1 MGLDGTY
8 GQRAV
13 ELGKAPG
20 VPPQRPV
27 PFDLV
32 AWAGEPRPE
41 LEPGVYRLNHRQSAV
56 VDREAAAV
64 PAAPLLLRA
73 GLNLAVAWLAYL
85 YGVQLIF
92 WVAGLF
98 GLLDGLNST
107 TAVIALLAVN
117 IAVATGVIKLF
128 GRMGRWPEV
137 WRRWIGPLLARTVT
151 QEEPP
156 EGAAVPTGPA
166 DPWERLR
173 QGGAPLAAQLLD
185 RQPVTDV
192 DYVRIQRAWE
202 TVLGE
207 PDLLA
212 AFTEQI
218 AARGAAACAHPSEA
232 RDLAGRSHRHD
243 LLTRQVRL
251 GTAQDVLKNPPTH
264 RATGFA
270 LDPALLGTSLLA
282 VGPAGT
288 GKTAGLARP
297 LAEALCLQ
305 ALAGT
310 ACAVVI
316 GAAEA
321 DLGPDDWYDVVIAP
335 GDLTSPYGLDLF
347 GAAAE
352 VDEAA
357 ARLADALLPDEL
369 SLRAESARAAL
380 QQTVGPFHAAYGR
393 YPGVRELRELLGGE
407 PENWA
412 TLRQALADAGELT
425 AHQADLQ
432 HRERQHGRADD
443 PGALLADRLALLD
456 RPAFAGCFPGTPPA
470 SPPSRCGRWTTR
482 SGSGSSCPSSATR
495 RRPGCCPGWSPASS
509 CRPRRAPGAC
519 AVRRSGGGRR
529 LGGARRA
536 RGARAATDARGERRC
551 RPAAAHPGRP
561 AGEPAHRAVRRGRL
575 PDGLPRHR
583 ALGRPAVLR
592 GLGHPP
598 DPGDRRHPRA
608 GHLGRRVPPGRAAGP
623 QGPLRDHRADRER
636 HRPGRRAAPL
646 VTVRPGARAAH
657 RARGDLADHGD
668 GGSDPAG
675 AGGPARLS
683 PAAVGHRLTTERM
696 IRSGGLAEAYIM
708 GAEALLARPQ
718 RRSLVEHP
726 KVPCP
731 PHLPP
736 SSAAARST

>member
-13 ELGKAPG
+13 ELGKVPG

-27 PFDLV
+27 PFDLT

-41 LEPGVYRLNHRQSAV
+41 LEPGVYRLNHRQNAV

-73 GLNLAVAWLAYL
+73 ALNLVVAWFAYL

-98 GLLDGLNST
+98 GLLDGLTSA

-117 IAVATGVIKLF
+117 VAVAAGVIKLF

-137 WRRWIGPLLARTVT
+137 WRRWVGPLLARTVT
-151 QEEPP
+151 QEPP
-156 EGAAVPTGPA
+156 AEGVAVPTGPA

-173 QGGAPLAAQLLD
+173 QGGAPLAAQVLD
-185 RQPVTDV
+185 RQPVSDV

-202 TVLGE
+202 TVLGQ
-207 PDLLA
+207 PDLMA

-218 AARGAAACAHPSEA
+218 TARGAAACAHPSEA

-251 GTAQDVLKNPPTH
+251 GTAQDVLKNPTTH

-335 GDLTSPYGLDLF
+335 GDPASPYGLDLF

-369 SLRAESARAAL
+369 SLRAESSRAAL

-407 PENWA
+407 PKAWA
-412 TLRQALADAGELT
+412 ALRQALTEAGELT
-425 AHQADLQ
+425 AHQSDLQ

-456 RPAFAGCFPGTPPA
+456 RPAFAGCFPGD
-470 SPPSRCGRWTTR
+470 
-482 SGSGSSCPSSATR
+482 
-495 RRPGCCPGWSPASS
+495 
-509 CRPRRAPGAC
+509 APGKPAFAMRALDHPLRVRVKLPELSHPEAARMLSRLVTGQFVQAAIARRERALFAGLVVDDASAALDAQVVRGLQRMRGANAGAVLLLRTLVDLPENLRTALFGAVGC
-519 AVRRSGGGRR
+519 RMAFPGIAPWDGRLFSEAWGTHLIRETAVTHAPDTSGGAVRR
-529 LGGARRA
+529 A
-536 RGARAATDARGERRC
+536 
-551 RPAAAHPGRP
+551 
-561 AGEPAHRAVRRGRL
+561 GRL
-575 PDGLPRHR
+575 ARK
-583 ALGRPAVLR
+583 ALSGTTAQTESVT
-592 GLGHPP
+592 
-598 DPGDRRHPRA
+598 
-608 GHLGRRVPPGRAAGP
+608 V
-623 QGPLRDHRADRER
+623 RDVER
-636 HRPGRRAAPL
+636 HRWSPS
-646 VTVRPGARAAH
+646 
-657 RARGDLADHGD
+657 DLAHALPTGH
-668 GGSDPAG
+668 
-675 AGGPARLS
+675 
-683 PAAVGHRLTTERM
+683 AVISLTTVTGEQ
-696 IRSGGLAEAYIM
+696 I
-708 GAEALLARPQ
+708 PPV
-718 RRSLVEHP
+718 LVD
-726 KVPCP
+726 
-731 PHLPP
+731 L
-736 SSAAARST
+736 RG